1 MTVADASER
10 YPFDDHPL
18 QDAAQVTW
26 ADRNASLDALHA
38 LEDALAE
45 PTTGR
50 ERQWLDEVLATLD
63 GLAGALD
70 AQASGDAESAS
81 LLSEIAAEEPRLLPR
96 VERLRREYDDVRQSI
111 ISLRDQLA
119 PEAGFDADVGDVR
132 DRLASVA
139 RRLRAQRAREADL
152 VYEAVNINLG
162 AGD

>member
-1 MTVADASER
+1 MSVADASER

-18 QDAAQVTW
+18 QDAAQLTW
-26 ADRNASLDALHA
+26 SDRNASLDALHA

-45 PTTGR
+45 PTAGR
-50 ERQWLDEVLATLD
+50 EQQWLAEVPATLD

-81 LLSEIAAEEPRLLPR
+81 LLSEIAADEPRLYPR
-96 VERLRREYDDVRQSI
+96 IERLRREYADVQQSI
-111 ISLRDQLA
+111 MSLRDQLS
-119 PEAGFDADVGDVR
+119 PNDNVDVDTADVR

-152 VYEAVNINLG
+152 IYEAVNINLG
-162 AGD
+162 AGN